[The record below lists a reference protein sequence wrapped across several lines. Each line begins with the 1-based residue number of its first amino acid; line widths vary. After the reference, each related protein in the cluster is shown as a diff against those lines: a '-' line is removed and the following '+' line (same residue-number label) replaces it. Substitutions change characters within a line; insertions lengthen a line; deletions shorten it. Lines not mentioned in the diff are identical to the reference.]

1 MSPVG
6 EVMGSWSMSSGVVSL
21 FLLLFLL
28 SIFLTAL
35 CSDCGRRS
43 FELQDPEVE
52 RNPSALIRVVKLED
66 AMVGRENPMMH
77 EIRNDEK
84 EENSSWYKPWRS
96 HLGAL
101 QQDAVQISNG
111 TPAVKKMQSVSPP
124 ADAAIESSRPAELNP
139 EEENWYKPWR
149 SHLGALQQDTSSSPS
164 EPHIPPVSS
173 AERHH
178 HPTANPEPA
187 AAQQEAVDSLGP
199 RSVEEVEEDL
209 SDGGSNPTYARVSR
223 KVKCP
228 TPPPA
233 PPPGEEEKEEE
244 EEEDSSPPLP
254 GRMELEG

>member
-84 EENSSWYKPWRS
+84 
-96 HLGAL
+96 
-101 QQDAVQISNG
+101 
-111 TPAVKKMQSVSPP
+111 
-124 ADAAIESSRPAELNP
+124 ESSRPAELNP